1 MQSRGTDERIKVT
14 NQEEQTDMTKNMTSA
29 RQRETGGFSTW
40 IKELRAPFFTASI
53 IPVVLG
59 TAVAWYYHGSFS
71 WWIFLLALAVTVCL
85 HAGTNVVN
93 DYFDYKS
100 GCDVINKEYI
110 PMFSGGSRLLVDGV
124 LRPRSVYI
132 FAMGF
137 FTLGIL
143 SSLLLY
149 FVRGWIVLGIVALGA
164 ITGYAYTKHLATRGI
179 GELSVGIDFGPI
191 AVIGSYFVQTGI
203 IDLNPIWASIPVGLM
218 IANILWINEVPDIK
232 ADTRSGKKTLV
243 ARLGKASAIRS
254 FKVILFLTYFWVAV
268 AVLLNFLPILS
279 LIMLLTVPLAVSAAR
294 SANQHVRNGRP
305 LIPANATMV
314 QIHLV
319 SGLLLSVAFIL
330 AKLLAGIVPQHI
342 PL

>member
-1 MQSRGTDERIKVT
+1 
-14 NQEEQTDMTKNMTSA
+14 MTKNKTSA
-29 RQRETGGFSTW
+29 RQRGTGGFSTW
-40 IKELRAPFFTASI
+40 IRELRAPFFTASI
-53 IPVVLG
+53 VPVVLG

-164 ITGYAYTKHLATRGI
+164 ITGYTYTKHRRAESGN
-179 GELSVGIDFGPI
+179 
-191 AVIGSYFVQTGI
+191 Y
-203 IDLNPIWASIPVGLM
+203 
-218 IANILWINEVPDIK
+218 LWE
-232 ADTRSGKKTLV
+232 
-243 ARLGKASAIRS
+243 
-254 FKVILFLTYFWVAV
+254 
-268 AVLLNFLPILS
+268 
-279 LIMLLTVPLAVSAAR
+279 
-294 SANQHVRNGRP
+294 
-305 LIPANATMV
+305 
-314 QIHLV
+314 
-319 SGLLLSVAFIL
+319 
-330 AKLLAGIVPQHI
+330 
-342 PL
+342 